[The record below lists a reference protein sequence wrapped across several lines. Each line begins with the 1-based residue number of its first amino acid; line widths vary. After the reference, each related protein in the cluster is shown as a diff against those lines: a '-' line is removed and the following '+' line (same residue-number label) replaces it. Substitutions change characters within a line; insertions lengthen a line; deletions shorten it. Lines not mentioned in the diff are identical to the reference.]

1 MQKKVCTC
9 VQIWGEE
16 NRSGQELFLGIRE
29 GEERGALRG
38 IGGGQQRCSGW
49 GHLLLQ
55 QVRRSKWG
63 HLLQQQGD
71 ILQGGVVLLRNKTKM
86 TRTQNKGN
94 GKTFLKMFTMCPQI
108 LLRHQERFG
117 LCWCMFYPYADCL
130 YRIIGFWLVNARLR
144 NWSATRQIHRFSGF
158 VWIYRPATFFLKYEI
173 NAKLLFGQYR
183 TVLGRLEIKI
193 ISEGLVK
200 NKMDVTVQYINRWM

>member
-1 MQKKVCTC
+1 MCADLRR
-9 VQIWGEE
+9 G

-38 IGGGQQRCSGW
+38 IGGGQQRRSGW

-55 QVRRSKWG
+55 QGRRSKWG

-130 YRIIGFWLVNARLR
+130 YRIIGF
-144 NWSATRQIHRFSGF
+144 
-158 VWIYRPATFFLKYEI
+158 
-173 NAKLLFGQYR
+173 
-183 TVLGRLEIKI
+183 
-193 ISEGLVK
+193 
-200 NKMDVTVQYINRWM
+200 